1 MQNWKKTMINNK
13 EYKILLIEPSEIV
26 ALGMANI
33 INKSNDFKLVST
45 MSNLS
50 YYKNT
55 RSAFDIVIINPVV
68 IDYNERFDIRS
79 LFCSENKTTIIAL
92 TYTSYDENVLL
103 QYDGCIGI
111 YDSPARIFQKLHNA
125 IKESKENKNELYELS
140 TRERDILISVA
151 KGKTNKEIADE
162 FNISIYT
169 VISHRRNI
177 SRKLGINSISG
188 LTVYAIMNKLID
200 ISNIQ

>member
-1 MQNWKKTMINNK
+1 MAQNKKH
-13 EYKILLIEPSEIV
+13 KILLIEPSEIV
-26 ALGMANI
+26 AVGMEAI
-33 INKSNDFKLVST
+33 IEKSSEFRLAST
-45 MSNLS
+45 LPNLS
-50 YYKNT
+50 YYKNKPD
-55 RSAFDIVIINPVV
+55 AFDIVIINPAV

-79 LFCSENKTTIIAL
+79 IFSSEEHETAVVAL
-92 TYTSYDENVLL
+92 TYTRYDENVLR
-103 QYDGCIGI
+103 QYDECIGI
-111 YDSPARIFQKLHNA
+111 YDSAARIFQKLKNA
-125 IKESKENKNELYELS
+125 LKERKESKSELYELS
-140 TRERDILISVA
+140 TRERDILVAVA

-200 ISNIQ
+200 ISSIQ

>member
-1 MQNWKKTMINNK
+1 MAENK
-13 EYKILLIEPSEIV
+13 EYKILLIEPSEII
-26 ALGMANI
+26 ASGMAAI
-33 INKSNDFKLVST
+33 ISKNKEFKLVST
-45 MSNLS
+45 LSNLS
-50 YYKNT
+50 FFKSSHNKY
-55 RSAFDIVIINPVV
+55 DIVIINPAV

-79 LFCSENKTTIIAL
+79 LFTEQKSDTAVVAL
-92 TYTSYDENVLL
+92 FYASYDENVLK

-111 YDSPARIFQKLHNA
+111 YDSPARIFQKLHKA
-125 IKESKENKNELYELS
+125 IKESNENKSELYELS
-140 TRERDILISVA
+140 TRERDILVSVA
-151 KGKTNKEIADE
+151 KGRTNKEIADE

-200 ISNIQ
+200 LSSIE